1 MLYGIKSIT
10 MDDVAKELSMSKK
23 TLYQYVVDKDDLVKK
38 TLLLHTKSMESL
50 CESVFKSEVN
60 AILQILKIANM
71 MIGLHKEM
79 NPSLLFD
86 LKKYHPET
94 YILFTEHREKTIQ
107 TQLIDNLNLGIS
119 QGLYKT
125 DINVNLCAGFYMALV
140 EQCIGSE
147 IGILSNM
154 PFYEKY
160 AYLVKYHLNSICSA
174 EGLEFMKEN
183 LKDTKLEN
191 AII

>member
-71 MIGLHKEM
+71 MSTTCGNI
-79 NPSLLFD
+79 PI
-86 LKKYHPET
+86 
-94 YILFTEHREKTIQ
+94 ILQNF
-107 TQLIDNLNLGIS
+107 
-119 QGLYKT
+119 
-125 DINVNLCAGFYMALV
+125 LV
-140 EQCIGSE
+140 I
-147 IGILSNM
+147 M
-154 PFYEKY
+154 
-160 AYLVKYHLNSICSA
+160 
-174 EGLEFMKEN
+174 
-183 LKDTKLEN
+183 
-191 AII
+191 